1 MLPLMIL
8 DRVKLN
14 EEKLNGFTPS
24 QKRHVRQGLS
34 DLRYVRILRTS
45 HEVFIAKTGEFSFVL
60 VHVAVE
66 NLESVI
72 IFFYFSKGVNPM

>member
-1 MLPLMIL
+1 MYKEGHLLPLMIL
-8 DRVKLN
+8 DRVKLD

-45 HEVFIAKTGEFSFVL
+45 HEVFIAKTGEFSFV
-60 VHVAVE
+60 A
-66 NLESVI
+66 STCSCRKSGKCY
-72 IFFYFSKGVNPM
+72 YFLLLF